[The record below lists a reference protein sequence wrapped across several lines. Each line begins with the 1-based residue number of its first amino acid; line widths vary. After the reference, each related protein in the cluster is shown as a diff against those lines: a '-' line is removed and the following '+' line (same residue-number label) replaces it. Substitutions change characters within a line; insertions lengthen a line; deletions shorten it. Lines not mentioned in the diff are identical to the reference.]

1 MRYFDEQTAEDLE
14 FPQIREWLQGFA
26 QTETV
31 QARFQRLQPFR
42 QPQEAEKSLAL
53 SHELQLIRNRGL
65 RFPRLE
71 LHELKKELRLLQIQG
86 SVLEVESLIRIL
98 DASRLVNQLF
108 GFFKDEKEQYPQ
120 LFDLLQN
127 AYPTKAIEKAME
139 KVFDRR
145 LQIKDDASEE
155 LQRIRQGIASKRN
168 QINRNFE
175 KALKAAQA
183 NGFVSDI
190 KENTIDG
197 RRVLTVLSSYKRQ
210 VEGSILGA
218 SNTGSLTYIEPRIN
232 QALNRELDQLIDDER
247 KEIRRILAALT
258 DQMREHGELLS
269 AYQDIMVAYDAIN
282 AKVKLAQKV
291 NGVKPQLNFKSQ
303 DSFLKEAYHPILYVK
318 NQEAKLKTIPQ
329 TFRLNGDKRLLV
341 ISGPNAGGKSITL
354 KTMGLL
360 QLMIQ
365 SGLLV
370 PVSTQSRF
378 AFFDFVLSD
387 IGDNQSIENQLSTYS
402 YRLQRMNFFLKKTSP
417 KTLLLLDEFG
427 TGSDPEL
434 GGALAEVFFETIYE
448 AGCYGVITTHY
459 SNIKLK
465 AAQLPEAE
473 NANMLFNRKTLKPE
487 YQLMVGQPGSSFTF
501 EVAQMNGIPKEM
513 LQKAKAKV
521 DGQKVKFDKLISDL
535 QRDKSVLQK
544 LKRESFDAKQEME
557 RSREELEEKSTHY
570 EERLARQQKRIERN
584 NKYLSHGQK
593 MFQFIQHLPKG
604 KAKQKEHWKEVQ
616 KYLTIEKSKLEQA
629 AREAQEAQ
637 RKEEE
642 ALEAKRKQ
650 KQQHKQK
657 KNRKPEPKP
666 IVVGQ
671 RAKLKNGRQVG
682 EVLSIDGNEATVIF
696 GVMKAKV
703 KVSELIGV

>member
-14 FPQIREWLQGFA
+14 FPQIRKWLQSFA

-31 QARFQRLQPFR
+31 QSRFQRLQPFR
-42 QPQEAEKSLAL
+42 KPAEAERSLEL

-71 LHELKKELRLLQIQG
+71 LKELKKELKFLQISG
-86 SVLEVESLIRIL
+86 SVLEVESLINLL

-108 GFFKDEKEQYPQ
+108 GFFKEEQEQYPY
-120 LFDLLQN
+120 LFALLQH

-145 LQIKDDASEE
+145 LQIKDEASED
-155 LQRIRQGIASKRN
+155 LLRIRQGIAGKRK
-168 QINRNFE
+168 QINRNFD

-183 NGFVSDI
+183 SGYVSDI

-210 VEGSILGA
+210 VDGSILGA
-218 SNTGSLTYIEPRIN
+218 SNTGSLTYIEPKVN
-232 QALNRELDQLIDDER
+232 QALNRELDQLMDDER
-247 KEIRRILAALT
+247 KEIRRILAELT
-258 DQMREHGELLS
+258 DQMRAHLELLV
-269 AYQDIMVAYDAIN
+269 AYQEIIVAYDAVN
-282 AKVKLAQKV
+282 AKVKLAQKIA
-291 NGVKPQLNFKSQ
+291 GVKPQLNIQSQ
-303 DSFLKEAYHPILYVK
+303 DSYLKEAYHPILYVK

-329 TFRLNGDKRLLV
+329 TFELKADKRLLV

-365 SGLLV
+365 SGLMV

-378 AFFDFVLSD
+378 AFFDYILSD

-402 YRLQRMNFFLKKTSP
+402 YRLQRMNFFLSKLSP
-417 KTLLLLDEFG
+417 KSLLLLDEFG

-434 GGALAEVFFETIYE
+434 GGALAEVFFETLYE
-448 AGCYGVITTHY
+448 AGCFGVITTHY

-513 LQKAKAKV
+513 LQKAKQKV

-544 LKRESFDAKQEME
+544 LKRESYQATRELE
-557 RSREELEEKSTHY
+557 NSREELEEKSSHY
-570 EERLARQQKRIERN
+570 EERLERQQKRIERN

-593 MFQFIQHLPKG
+593 MFQFVQHLPKG
-604 KAKQKEHWKEVQ
+604 KAKQTEYFKEVK
-616 KYLTIEKSKLEQA
+616 KYLAIEKSKLEQA

-637 RKEEE
+637 RREEE
-642 ALEAKRKQ
+642 ALQAKVKKKQKGKQ
-650 KQQHKQK
+650 KQQ
-657 KNRKPEPKP
+657 RKAEPKP
-666 IVVGQ
+666 VVVGQ
-671 RAKLKNGRQVG
+671 KAKLKNSRQVG
-682 EVLSIDGNEATVIF
+682 EVLSIDGKEATMVF
-696 GVMKAKV
+696 GNMKAKV
-703 KVSELIGV
+703 KLSELVGV